1 MDLKSTQAAVTSK
14 TYDRNELDA
23 STGNI
28 YESISIMARRAVQ
41 INEDIKTE
49 LFEKLEE
56 FATPTENLEEI
67 FLKEKEQY
75 QYSLNKIKNCEYF
88 PGFFI
93 TIAKKEQFY
102 IVIMYLKNGRRK

>member
-1 MDLKSTQAAVTSK
+1 MDLKSTEAALTTK
-14 TYDRNELDA
+14 TYDRNEIDA

-56 FATPTENLEEI
+56 FATPTESLEEI
-67 FLKEKEQY
+67 FENKEQIEVSKFY
-75 QYSLNKIKNCEYF
+75 EKLPKPHAIAIEQWLQEKIYF
-88 PGFFI
+88 RH
-93 TIAKKEQFY
+93 TDSDASE
-102 IVIMYLKNGRRK
+102 

>member
-1 MDLKSTQAAVTSK
+1 MDLKRTQAADTTK
-14 TYDRNELDA
+14 TYNRNALDE

-28 YESISIMARRAVQ
+28 YETISILAKRAVQ

-67 FLKEKEQY
+67 FENKEQIEVSKFY
-75 QYSLNKIKNCEYF
+75 ERLPKPHALAIEEWFKDKIYHRNTEDSN
-88 PGFFI
+88 
-93 TIAKKEQFY
+93 E
-102 IVIMYLKNGRRK
+102 

>member
-1 MDLKSTQAAVTSK
+1 MDLKSTHAAVTSK

-41 INEDIKTE
+41 INEDIKKE

-67 FLKEKEQY
+67 FENKEQIEVSKFY
-75 QYSLNKIKNCEYF
+75 EKLPKPHAIAIEQWLQEKIYYRHTDSDASE
-88 PGFFI
+88 
-93 TIAKKEQFY
+93 
-102 IVIMYLKNGRRK
+102 

>member
-1 MDLKSTQAAVTSK
+1 MDLKSTEAALTTK
-14 TYDRNELDA
+14 TYDRNEIDA

-41 INEDIKTE
+41 INEDIKAE

-67 FLKEKEQY
+67 FEGVTSVLVQGDTT
-75 QYSLNKIKNCEYF
+75 SAF
-88 PGFFI
+88 S
-93 TIAKKEQFY
+93 IALASAKSEALFSCS
-102 IVIMYLKNGRRK
+102 

>member
-1 MDLKSTQAAVTSK
+1 MDLKSTEAALTTK
-14 TYDRNELDA
+14 TYDRNEIDA

-56 FATPTENLEEI
+56 FATPTESLEEI
-67 FLKEKEQY
+67 FENKEQIEVSKFY
-75 QYSLNKIKNCEYF
+75 EKLPK
-88 PGFFI
+88 PHA
-93 TIAKKEQFY
+93 IA
-102 IVIMYLKNGRRK
+102 

>member
-1 MDLKSTQAAVTSK
+1 MDLKSTKAAVTTK

-28 YESISIMARRAVQ
+28 YESISIMAKRAVQ

-67 FLKEKEQY
+67 FENKEQIEVSKFY
-75 QYSLNKIKNCEYF
+75 EKLAKPHAIAIDQWLREKIYYRHTDAE
-88 PGFFI
+88 
-93 TIAKKEQFY
+93 ASE
-102 IVIMYLKNGRRK
+102 

>member
-1 MDLKSTQAAVTSK
+1 MDLKSTQAAVTTK

-41 INEDIKTE
+41 INDDIKTE

-67 FLKEKEQY
+67 FENKEQIEVSKFY
-75 QYSLNKIKNCEYF
+75 EKLPKPHAIAIEQWLQEKIYF
-88 PGFFI
+88 RH
-93 TIAKKEQFY
+93 TYADASE
-102 IVIMYLKNGRRK
+102 

>member
-67 FLKEKEQY
+67 FENKEQIEVSKFY
-75 QYSLNKIKNCEYF
+75 EKLPKPHAIAIEQWLQEKIYF
-88 PGFFI
+88 RH
-93 TIAKKEQFY
+93 TDTDASE
-102 IVIMYLKNGRRK
+102 

>member
-1 MDLKSTQAAVTSK
+1 MDLKSTKAAVTSK

-28 YESISIMARRAVQ
+28 YDSISIMARRALQ

-67 FLKEKEQY
+67 FENKEQIEVSKFY
-75 QYSLNKIKNCEYF
+75 EKLPEPHAIDIEQWLQEKIYCRHTVTDASE
-88 PGFFI
+88 
-93 TIAKKEQFY
+93 
-102 IVIMYLKNGRRK
+102 

>member
-1 MDLKSTQAAVTSK
+1 MDLKSTKSAVTSK

-28 YESISIMARRAVQ
+28 YESISIMARRAMQ

-67 FLKEKEQY
+67 FENKEQIEVSKFY
-75 QYSLNKIKNCEYF
+75 EKLPKPHAIAIEQWLQEKIYF
-88 PGFFI
+88 RH
-93 TIAKKEQFY
+93 TDTDASE
-102 IVIMYLKNGRRK
+102 